1 MNSLLCNTGLY
12 SDVLNTPASYVLILL
27 AVVNYAIVLAVVV
40 RHRFQRKK
48 ASAVVNGNNGPPQTN
63 VRGGNG
69 IERRPKNNIK
79 KNPKN

>member
-40 RHRFQRKK
+40 RHRF
-48 ASAVVNGNNGPPQTN
+48 N
-63 VRGGNG
+63 
-69 IERRPKNNIK
+69 ERRPPPPPPMATTGHSNTMFEEMV
-79 KNPKN
+79 